1 MEKCLKI
8 GRILVLLLSSLTF
21 IAFMVYSYWSA
32 NLPQND
38 NIAVLTHL
46 DEFDEILAYSFL
58 TLFILMGAANIALL
72 VSIRAKNKM
81 ESHLTTYQ
89 FKKE

>member
-1 MEKCLKI
+1 MKI
-8 GRILVLLLSSLTF
+8 GRILVLLVSTLTF

-81 ESHLTTYQ
+81 ENHLTTYQ